1 MNMINLS
8 LVFAAFHGVRIYNRY
23 FIYSTTA
30 HETYQTGKS
39 VQRGCTWK
47 YDFTKQ
53 PHPFIQYLNDD
64 KLNVKGT
71 ILTTN
76 NMTTSPNTLQFH
88 INIDKYKV
96 IIWSSILYMSWSY
109 SRILIGKYV
118 LKSTG

>member
-1 MNMINLS
+1 MVSIFTIAILYIAQRPRERSKQANLFD
-8 LVFAAFHGVRIYNRY
+8 VVA
-23 FIYSTTA
+23 
-30 HETYQTGKS
+30 
-39 VQRGCTWK
+39 WK

-64 KLNVKGT
+64 KLNIKGT

-76 NMTTSPNTLQFH
+76 NRTTPNTLQFH
-88 INIDKYKV
+88 LNIDKYKV

-109 SRILIGKYV
+109 YKILIGKCV

>member
-1 MNMINLS
+1 MNVINLS
-8 LVFAAFHGVRIYNRY
+8 LVFAAFHGVHIYNRY
-23 FIYSTTA
+23 FIYSTTP
-30 HETYQTGKS
+30 TRTIKTGKS
-39 VQRGCTWK
+39 VRRGCIWK

-64 KLNVKGT
+64 KLNIKGT

-76 NMTTSPNTLQFH
+76 NRTTPNTLQFH
-88 INIDKYKV
+88 LNIDKYKV

-109 SRILIGKYV
+109 YKILIGKCV